1 MIRIN
6 LLPFRAAR
14 KKENIRRQVSIFFLI
29 LFFMS
34 ALLVWY
40 NISLNNKTK
49 KLKMLI
55 TDTEKELE
63 TYNKINKEIA
73 EIKKNLQVLQT
84 KTDIME
90 ELEIQRREPL
100 EILDAM
106 TDIVVGNRM
115 WFKSFKVTEKVQA
128 QSEPARGRQTKKQP
142 AASKDIPIQKPIRS
156 VDIIIK
162 GVALDSK
169 TVADFMTRLES
180 SPLFTNVNLRTLRQ
194 ATIKGLNLMEFEVN
208 LNKIQAK
215 KMEGQALQKG
225 LL

>member
-40 NISLNNKTK
+40 NVSLNNKTK

-63 TYNKINKEIA
+63 TYNNINKEIT

-84 KTDIME
+84 KTDVME
-90 ELEIQRREPL
+90 ELEIKRREPL

-106 TDIVVGNRM
+106 TELIVGNRM
-115 WFKSFKVTEKVQA
+115 WFTSFKVTEKVQV
-128 QSEPARGRQTKKQP
+128 QSEPAKGKQTKKQP
-142 AASKDIPIQKPIRS
+142 AVSNDIPVKQPKRA

-169 TVADFMTRLES
+169 TVADFMIRLES
-180 SPLFTNVNLRTLRQ
+180 SPLFSEINLKTIRQ
-194 ATIKGLNLMEFEVN
+194 VIIKGLNLMEFEVN
-208 LNKIQAK
+208 LT
-215 KMEGQALQKG
+215 KMQVKQLEGAAL
-225 LL
+225 

>member
-1 MIRIN
+1 
-6 LLPFRAAR
+6 
-14 KKENIRRQVSIFFLI
+14 
-29 LFFMS
+29 MS

-40 NISLNNKTK
+40 NVSLNNKTK

-63 TYNKINKEIA
+63 TYNNINKEIT

-84 KTDIME
+84 KTDVME
-90 ELEIQRREPL
+90 ELEIKRREPF

-106 TDIVVGNRM
+106 TEMIVGNRM
-115 WFKSFKVTEKVQA
+115 WFTSFKVTEKVQV
-128 QSEPARGRQTKKQP
+128 QSEPARDRQTKKQP

-215 KMEGQALQKG
+215 KM
-225 LL
+225 

>member
-40 NISLNNKTK
+40 NVSLNNKTK

-63 TYNKINKEIA
+63 TYNNINKEIT

-84 KTDIME
+84 KTDVME
-90 ELEIQRREPL
+90 ELEIKRREPL

-106 TDIVVGNRM
+106 TEIIVGNRM
-115 WFKSFKVTEKVQA
+115 WFTSFKVTEKVQV
-128 QSEPARGRQTKKQP
+128 QSEPAKGKQTKKQ
-142 AASKDIPIQKPIRS
+142 AAVSTGTPVRQPKRA

-169 TVADFMTRLES
+169 TVADFMIRLES
-180 SPLFTNVNLRTLRQ
+180 SPLFSEINLKTIRQ
-194 ATIKGLNLMEFEVN
+194 VLIKGLNLMEFEVN
-208 LNKIQAK
+208 LT
-215 KMEGQALQKG
+215 KMQVKPLEGAAL
-225 LL
+225 

>member
-29 LFFMS
+29 LFFLS
-34 ALLVWY
+34 TVLVWY

-49 KLKMLI
+49 KLKTLI

-73 EIKKNLQVLQT
+73 EIRKNLQVLQT

-90 ELEIQRREPL
+90 ELEFKRREPID
-100 EILDAM
+100 ILSSM
-106 TDIVVGNRM
+106 TDIIVGNRM
-115 WFKSFKVTEKVQA
+115 WFTSFKVTEKVQA
-128 QSEPARGRQTKKQP
+128 QAQPTKGKQTKKNP
-142 AASKDIPIQKPIRS
+142 AGSKDISVQKPKRA

-180 SPLFTNVNLRTLRQ
+180 SPLFANVNLKTLKQ
-194 ATIKGLNLMEFEVN
+194 ANIKGLNLMEFEIN
-208 LNKIQAK
+208 LNKIQA
-215 KMEGQALQKG
+215 
-225 LL
+225 

>member
-40 NISLNNKTK
+40 NVSLNNKTK

-63 TYNKINKEIA
+63 TYNNINKEIT

-84 KTDIME
+84 KTDVME
-90 ELEIQRREPL
+90 ELEIKRREPL

-106 TDIVVGNRM
+106 TEMIVGNRM
-115 WFKSFKVTEKVQA
+115 WFTSFKVTEKVQV
-128 QSEPARGRQTKKQP
+128 QSEPAKGKQTKKQP
-142 AASKDIPIQKPIRS
+142 AVSNGLPVKQPKKA
-156 VDIIIK
+156 VDIFIK

-169 TVADFMTRLES
+169 TVADFMTGLES
-180 SPLFTNVNLRTLRQ
+180 SPLFSEINLKTIRQVN
-194 ATIKGLNLMEFEVN
+194 IKGLNLVEFEVN
-208 LNKIQAK
+208 LNKMQVK
-215 KMEGQALQKG
+215 QLEGAVL
-225 LL
+225 

>member
-34 ALLVWY
+34 GLLFWY
-40 NISLNNKTK
+40 NISLNNKTQ

-55 TDTEKELE
+55 TDTEKELD
-63 TYNKINKEIA
+63 TYNKINNEIA

-90 ELEIQRREPL
+90 DLEIKRREPL

-106 TDIVVGNRM
+106 TEIIVGNRM
-115 WFKSFKVTEKVQA
+115 WFTSFKVTEKIQVQV
-128 QSEPARGRQTKKQP
+128 EPATDKRTKKQP
-142 AASKDIPIQKPIRS
+142 AVSKNVPVRKPDRS
-156 VDIIIK
+156 VDIIVK

-169 TVADFMTRLES
+169 TVADFMTRLET
-180 SPLFTNVNLRTLRQ
+180 SPLFSNVNLRTLKQ

-208 LNKIQAK
+208 LNKIQVK
-215 KMEGQALQKG
+215 QVEGPAL
-225 LL
+225 

>member
-14 KKENIRRQVSIFFLI
+14 KKENIRRQVSIFILI
-29 LFFMS
+29 LFFLS
-34 ALLVWY
+34 TVLVWY

-49 KLKMLI
+49 NLKSSI

-73 EIKKNLQVLQT
+73 EIRKNLQVLQT

-90 ELEIQRREPL
+90 ELEFKRREPV
-100 EILDAM
+100 EILSSM
-106 TDIVVGNRM
+106 TEIIVGNRM
-115 WFKSFKVTEKVQA
+115 WFTSFTVTEKVQA
-128 QSEPARGRQTKKQP
+128 QAQPTKGKQTNP
-142 AASKDIPIQKPIRS
+142 AASKDIPVQKPKRA

-180 SPLFTNVNLRTLRQ
+180 SQLFANVNLKTLKQ
-194 ATIKGLNLMEFEVN
+194 ANIKGMNLMEFEIN
-208 LNKIQAK
+208 LNKIQA
-215 KMEGQALQKG
+215 
-225 LL
+225 

>member
-29 LFFMS
+29 LFFLS
-34 ALLVWY
+34 AVLVWY
-40 NISLNNKTK
+40 NISLNDKTK

-63 TYNKINKEIA
+63 TYNKINNEIA
-73 EIKKNLQVLQT
+73 EIRKNLQILQA
-84 KTDIME
+84 KTEVME
-90 ELEIQRREPL
+90 ELEIKRREPI
-100 EILDAM
+100 EILDTM
-106 TDIVVGNRM
+106 TEIIVGNRM
-115 WFKSFKVTEKVQA
+115 WFTSFKMTEKVQA
-128 QSEPARGRQTKKQP
+128 QSEPARGKKAKP
-142 AASKDIPIQKPIRS
+142 VASKDKPVQKPKRS

-180 SPLFTNVNLRTLRQ
+180 SPFFVNVNLKTLKQATLR
-194 ATIKGLNLMEFEVN
+194 GLSLMEFEIN
-208 LNKIQAK
+208 LNKIQA
-215 KMEGQALQKG
+215 
-225 LL
+225 

>member
-40 NISLNNKTK
+40 NVSLNNKTK

-63 TYNKINKEIA
+63 TYNNINKEIT

-84 KTDIME
+84 KTDVME
-90 ELEIQRREPL
+90 ELEIKRREPL

-106 TDIVVGNRM
+106 TEMIVGNRM
-115 WFKSFKVTEKVQA
+115 WFTSFEVKEKVQV
-128 QSEPARGRQTKKQP
+128 QSEPAKGKQTKKQP
-142 AASKDIPIQKPIRS
+142 AVSNGIPVKQPKRV

-180 SPLFTNVNLRTLRQ
+180 SPLFSEINLKTIRQVN
-194 ATIKGLNLMEFEVN
+194 IKGLNLVEFEVN
-208 LNKIQAK
+208 LNKMQVK
-215 KMEGQALQKG
+215 QLEGAVL
-225 LL
+225 

>member
-40 NISLNNKTK
+40 NVSLNNKTK

-63 TYNKINKEIA
+63 TYNNINKEIT

-84 KTDIME
+84 KTDVME
-90 ELEIQRREPL
+90 ELEIKRREPL

-106 TDIVVGNRM
+106 TEMIVGNRM
-115 WFKSFKVTEKVQA
+115 WFTSFEVKEKVQV
-128 QSEPARGRQTKKQP
+128 QSEPAKGKQTKKQP
-142 AASKDIPIQKPIRS
+142 AVSNGIPVKQPQRV

-180 SPLFTNVNLRTLRQ
+180 SPLFSEINLKTIRQVN
-194 ATIKGLNLMEFEVN
+194 IKGLNLVEFEVN
-208 LNKIQAK
+208 LNKMQVK
-215 KMEGQALQKG
+215 QLEGAVL
-225 LL
+225 

>member
-14 KKENIRRQVSIFFLI
+14 KKENIRRQVSIFILI
-29 LFFMS
+29 LFFLS
-34 ALLVWY
+34 TVLVWY
-40 NISLNNKTK
+40 NISLNNKTN
-49 KLKMLI
+49 KLKNHI

-73 EIKKNLQVLQT
+73 EIRKNLQVLQT

-90 ELEIQRREPL
+90 ELEFKRREPV
-100 EILDAM
+100 EILSSM
-106 TDIVVGNRM
+106 TEIIVGNRM
-115 WFKSFKVTEKVQA
+115 WFTSFTVTEKVQA
-128 QSEPARGRQTKKQP
+128 QAQPTKGKQTNP
-142 AASKDIPIQKPIRS
+142 AASKDIPVQKPKRA

-180 SPLFTNVNLRTLRQ
+180 SQLFANVNLKTLKQ
-194 ATIKGLNLMEFEVN
+194 ANIKGMNLMEFEIN
-208 LNKIQAK
+208 LNKIQA
-215 KMEGQALQKG
+215 
-225 LL
+225 